1 MDQFDKANLK
11 FLLSCDSQQ
20 LRKWYSTVSDE
31 DLRYAS
37 SLMERY
43 AEYLEFEIQAQR
55 IESKLQSMPVMIEA
69 QAVIAAVR
77 G

>member
-1 MDQFDKANLK
+1 MDQYDRANLK

-20 LRKWYSTVSDE
+20 LREWYNKVSDE

-55 IESKLQSMPVMIEA
+55 IESKLQSMPVLLEA
-69 QAVIAAVR
+69 QAVIAAIR

>member
-11 FLLSCDSQQ
+11 FLLSCDSRQ
-20 LRKWYSTVSDE
+20 LREWYNKVSDE
-31 DLRYAS
+31 DLLYAS

-43 AEYLEFEIQAQR
+43 AEYLEYEIQAQR